1 MSERTLAVKVNLTA
15 FNRLT
20 APFEAAQRSTA
31 ALSGGLRTTQHHLK
45 DLTQQ
50 ARAFDTLTAKTDKQT
65 ASYEQAKQRVKSL
78 TAAYPALRHQTDTQ
92 KKALADARKARQNAG
107 RELDRQ
113 KKKLNAVRGAL
124 YRHGISARKGAD
136 VTGQL
141 TRRTEAYNRTLSTQK
156 QRLEAVTRAQR
167 RYSDA
172 KKTRDRLMSGG
183 AKATAAGA
191 GLLYGTG
198 KLIAPGRGFGAQM
211 SKVQALL
218 DLNKEDAALAGLRAQ
233 ARQMGASTRYTAT
246 DAATAQSVLA
256 AAGLTPEAI
265 RASLKAVL
273 NLADAGGI
281 GLEESAGL
289 GATVANQF
297 ELPASQMGR
306 ISDTLVKT
314 AKSADT
320 NLTILAESF
329 RKAGSA
335 AHMAGLSVEET
346 GVLFDSMADAG
357 IKGAPAGTAVSQMLN
372 SLITPSEKG
381 KKALDQLGISVR
393 DQTGRM
399 KDFRVIAGEL
409 GQAMQGFD
417 RAGQMQILTELF
429 GGSAIVKSGSLAVI
443 KALHSGKFDRLLADN
458 LKAAGVAA
466 KDAAVMADNL
476 DGDLLTLRSAWED
489 LGIELSDNVDPPLRR
504 VTQTLTGV
512 VSGVKNWMKSHPQ
525 LTQALMLSGLA
536 AGTLAAGFGTL
547 AMAAASVLVPFA
559 ALRLSASLL
568 GIRGFGALLRPL
580 RWLLPGLSRLAG
592 GLKAPL
598 APLKQWGPLLNRVKK
613 SAAGLMNSLS
623 GAGSRLVRVA
633 RTAGRG
639 LGVAFLHPLKS
650 LGRLGKGITALGSRG
665 FGGLHRAGGTVF
677 RVLLTGLAALFTP
690 AGLLIAALVTG
701 AVLIYKYWEP
711 VKAFFT
717 GFFQGLTEALS
728 PLAEAFKQAFAWLA
742 PVFEGIWKGI
752 KKVWEWLTSLF
763 TPVQQ
768 SEEALR
774 NCTEAGK
781 TFGRVVGEAISAL
794 LTPVRLVGEGIG
806 WILEKLNLVPAAAK
820 QAVAE
825 IDELEQAKNRT
836 AALADPASPQGAGA
850 LIGNLT
856 RNALTLTAAGG
867 KSGTETTPAAG
878 SAETGTGDNKTDNS
892 GSGGKWG
899 YGNKP
904 FALNDGKDSAM
915 GAAAAAQPDPD
926 KPGAIVFKH
935 RPPVM
940 PVRGLYQEPRV
951 MQTPPVPTLPRAEK
965 MALPSAA
972 SVAAPSAHTETTVF
986 NLHFHGVNMDR
997 AKDLARLVKREI
1009 EKLQTEA
1016 ARKRRSCFSERGMS
1030 Q

>member
-191 GLLYGTG
+191 GLLYETG

-489 LGIELSDNVDPPLRR
+489 LGIELSDNVDPPPAPGDTDPDRCG
-504 VTQTLTGV
+504 Q
-512 VSGVKNWMKSHPQ
+512 
-525 LTQALMLSGLA
+525 
-536 AGTLAAGFGTL
+536 
-547 AMAAASVLVPFA
+547 
-559 ALRLSASLL
+559 
-568 GIRGFGALLRPL
+568 RGEKLDEIA
-580 RWLLPGLSRLAG
+580 
-592 GLKAPL
+592 
-598 APLKQWGPLLNRVKK
+598 
-613 SAAGLMNSLS
+613 SAAD
-623 GAGSRLVRVA
+623 AGPDAER
-633 RTAGRG
+633 AGRG
-639 LGVAFLHPLKS
+639 YPG
-650 LGRLGKGITALGSRG
+650 GRVR
-665 FGGLHRAGGTVF
+665 HAGHG
-677 RVLLTGLAALFTP
+677 RRIG
-690 AGLLIAALVTG
+690 TG
-701 AVLIYKYWEP
+701 AVCGAAVVRVTAGY
-711 VKAFFT
+711 
-717 GFFQGLTEALS
+717 QG
-728 PLAEAFKQAFAWLA
+728 
-742 PVFEGIWKGI
+742 
-752 KKVWEWLTSLF
+752 
-763 TPVQQ
+763 
-768 SEEALR
+768 
-774 NCTEAGK
+774 
-781 TFGRVVGEAISAL
+781 
-794 LTPVRLVGEGIG
+794 VRC
-806 WILEKLNLVPAAAK
+806 
-820 QAVAE
+820 
-825 IDELEQAKNRT
+825 
-836 AALADPASPQGAGA
+836 
-850 LIGNLT
+850 
-856 RNALTLTAAGG
+856 
-867 KSGTETTPAAG
+867 
-878 SAETGTGDNKTDNS
+878 
-892 GSGGKWG
+892 
-899 YGNKP
+899 
-904 FALNDGKDSAM
+904 
-915 GAAAAAQPDPD
+915 AAAAAEMVIT
-926 KPGAIVFKH
+926 GA
-935 RPPVM
+935 
-940 PVRGLYQEPRV
+940 
-951 MQTPPVPTLPRAEK
+951 
-965 MALPSAA
+965 
-972 SVAAPSAHTETTVF
+972 VAACRGTESPAGAAETV
-986 NLHFHGVNMDR
+986 GT
-997 AKDLARLVKREI
+997 AAEPG
-1009 EKLQTEA
+1009 EKI
-1016 ARKRRSCFSERGMS
+1016 RRRSDEQPERGRKPSGQGRPHCRAGAGCCFSASAEIPGPSGQRHYSAGEPGIRRAAPRRRYGVPGVADGISGAVYPGRTADCRSGDRGGADL
-1030 Q
+1030 